1 MTTAV
6 TAKIQIRKGTAA
18 QWTSAN
24 PILLAGEIGF
34 ETDTGK
40 IKIGDGSTTWATLV
54 YTVDPAAVHITD
66 HGLLSGLSDDD
77 HTQYHTDARG
87 DARYA
92 PLAKGVT
99 NGDSHDH
106 SGGDGAQI
114 AYSTLSGLP
123 TLGTA
128 ATQDTSAFDAAGAA
142 ASAVSSHAGGTG
154 VHAIASVT
162 GLQTALDGKSAIGH
176 THSYEPADATIL
188 KQADVDDTPVN
199 GVTTAPVSSNWAYD
213 HAALATAHGIS
224 AFGSSLVDDA
234 DASTARGTLGLGTAA
249 VAATGDFAAASHAH
263 AASAITSG
271 IIDTARLGSGSA
283 SASTYLRGDQTWAA
297 AAGGVASD
305 THAAAE
311 KTTPVGDDEIPL
323 VDSAAS
329 YTLKK
334 LKWSTIKPI
343 LDQAQ
348 LLASAAF
355 GAR

>member
-128 ATQDTSAFDAAGAA
+128 ATQDTSALDRK
-142 ASAVSSHAGGTG
+142 
-154 VHAIASVT
+154 SV
-162 GLQTALDGKSAIGH
+162 
-176 THSYEPADATIL
+176 
-188 KQADVDDTPVN
+188 V
-199 GVTTAPVSSNWAYD
+199 
-213 HAALATAHGIS
+213 
-224 AFGSSLVDDA
+224 
-234 DASTARGTLGLGTAA
+234 
-249 VAATGDFAAASHAH
+249 
-263 AASAITSG
+263 
-271 IIDTARLGSGSA
+271 
-283 SASTYLRGDQTWAA
+283 
-297 AAGGVASD
+297 
-305 THAAAE
+305 
-311 KTTPVGDDEIPL
+311 
-323 VDSAAS
+323 
-329 YTLKK
+329 
-334 LKWSTIKPI
+334 
-343 LDQAQ
+343 
-348 LLASAAF
+348 
-355 GAR
+355 